1 MGLDE
6 NVEKMQQRQHYKNL
20 WHTDLMGTITADTGY
35 CCFACFCG
43 YCASYMLRKRALYDD
58 MTRYK
63 CCGGYFPCSGK
74 CGESKCPE
82 FCLVTEVCCCFGTS
96 VSSTR
101 YLLQD
106 EFNIQTTP
114 CDNCIIGFMIILKQ
128 VACIF
133 SILACITGSEEIRDI
148 ADVLGCI
155 AEIVYCSVCACIQ
168 TQHKVEMDKR
178 DNKLDPQPAMGV
190 PLTQHMSR
198 K

>member
-1 MGLDE
+1 MGLQD
-6 NVEKMQQRQHYKNL
+6 NVEKMQQRQQYKNL
-20 WHTDLMGTITADTGY
+20 WQIDLMGTVTADTGF

-43 YCASYMLRKRALYDD
+43 PCVSYLLRKRALYDD

-63 CCGGYFPCSGK
+63 CCAGYMPCSGK
-74 CGESKCPE
+74 FCESKCPE
-82 FCLVTEVCCCFGTS
+82 FCLITEVCCCFGTS

-128 VACIF
+128 ISCIF
-133 SILACITGSEEIRDI
+133 SILACLTGSSEIKDI

-155 AEIVYCSVCACIQ
+155 ARNGLLLGLCLHSDPA
-168 TQHKVEMDKR
+168 QH
-178 DNKLDPQPAMGV
+178 
-190 PLTQHMSR
+190 
-198 K
+198 